1 MPLKG
6 SSPISPT
13 DSGTK
18 PSASAASW
26 QQGQLIDVEIQNLS
40 PTGEGVGRW
49 GEDQRVVF
57 VPDTVPGDRISAR
70 LVRVKPKYAHAQLQ
84 ELIEPSTHRIR
95 PHCIVADKCG
105 GCQWQPVDYAYQIQ
119 AKQDQ
124 VIQALERI
132 GKFANPPVD
141 EILAAPSPL
150 GYRNKVTYPLSNRRS
165 HGEKKVQAGYYRKG
179 SHRIVNLNQCP
190 VQDPLLDPLLAA
202 IKQDLQDLE
211 WPIYNEKTHEGIIR
225 HLSMRVG
232 RRTGEI
238 LITLVVC
245 NDDIPVLGAQAAAW
259 MRDHPGIVGVCL
271 NINAERTNRLFG
283 NRTDCIV
290 GRPYL
295 REDFAGLQFHIQAN
309 TFFQVYTEQAETLL
323 EAILAE
329 LNLKG
334 HETVLD
340 AYCGIG
346 TLSLPIARQVAQVV
360 GLEVQKEAVEN
371 AIANAALNNITNV
384 TFQTGK
390 VETLLSVQD
399 ETPDVVLVDPPRKGC
414 SEAVIDQLLELKAP
428 RLVYMSCNPATLAR
442 DLKALCQGG
451 DYQLKRVQPAD
462 FFPQTA
468 HVECAAFLERKSQP

>member
-1 MPLKG
+1 M
-6 SSPISPT
+6 SPT
-13 DSGTK
+13 DLSPPTSE
-18 PSASAASW
+18 PAASW
-26 QQGQLIDVEIQNLS
+26 HQGALIELVIANLS
-40 PTGEGVGRW
+40 PTGDGVGRW

-70 LVRVKPKYAHAQLQ
+70 LVRVKPKYANAQLQ
-84 ELIEPSTHRIR
+84 ELLEPSTYRIR

-105 GCQWQPVDYAYQIQ
+105 GCQWQPVDYTYQIS

-124 VIQALERI
+124 VVQALGRI
-132 GKFANPPVD
+132 GKFQDPPVD

-150 GYRNKVTYPLSNRRS
+150 GYRNKVTYPLTNRRS

-179 SHRIVNLNQCP
+179 SHRLVNLNQCP
-190 VQDPLLDPLLAA
+190 VQDPHLDPLLAA
-202 IKQDLQDLE
+202 IKQDIQDLE
-211 WPIYNEKTHEGIIR
+211 WPVYNEKTHEGIIR

-232 RRTGEI
+232 RRTEEI

-271 NINAERTNRLFG
+271 NINSERTNRIFG
-283 NRTDCIV
+283 KRTDCIV

-295 REDFAGLQFHIQAN
+295 VEEFAGLQFHIRAN
-309 TFFQVYTEQAETLL
+309 TFFQIHTEQAEALL
-323 EAILAE
+323 EVILAE
-329 LNLKG
+329 LNLQG

-346 TLSLPIARQVAQVV
+346 TLSLPIARHAAQVV
-360 GLEVQKEAVEN
+360 GLEVQEEAVKS

-390 VETLLSVQD
+390 VERLLSVQD
-399 ETPDVVLVDPPRKGC
+399 DTPDIVLVDPPRKGC
-414 SEAVIDQLLELKAP
+414 SEAVVEQLLELKAP

-442 DLKALCQGG
+442 DLKFLCQGG
-451 DYQLKRVQPAD
+451 DYQLTRVQPAD

-468 HVECAAFLERKSQP
+468 HVECVAFLERQSPT

>member
-1 MPLKG
+1 M
-6 SSPISPT
+6 I
-13 DSGTK
+13 
-18 PSASAASW
+18 A
-26 QQGQLIDVEIQNLS
+26 NLS
-40 PTGEGVGRW
+40 PTGDGVGRW

-70 LVRVKPKYAHAQLQ
+70 LVRVKPKYANAQLQ
-84 ELIEPSTHRIR
+84 ELLEPSTYRIR

-105 GCQWQPVDYAYQIQ
+105 GCQWQPVDYTYQIS

-124 VIQALERI
+124 VVQALGRI
-132 GKFANPPVD
+132 GKFQDPPVD

-150 GYRNKVTYPLSNRRS
+150 GYRNKVTYPLTNRRS

-179 SHRIVNLNQCP
+179 SHRLVNLNQCP
-190 VQDPLLDPLLAA
+190 VQDPHLDPLLAA
-202 IKQDLQDLE
+202 IKQDIQDLE
-211 WPIYNEKTHEGIIR
+211 WPVYNEKTHEGIIR

-232 RRTGEI
+232 RRTEEI

-271 NINAERTNRLFG
+271 NINSERTNRIFG
-283 NRTDCIV
+283 KRTDCIV

-295 REDFAGLQFHIQAN
+295 VEEFAGLQFHIRAN
-309 TFFQVYTEQAETLL
+309 TFFQIHTEQAEALL
-323 EAILAE
+323 EVILAE
-329 LNLKG
+329 LNLQG

-346 TLSLPIARQVAQVV
+346 TLSLPIARHAAQVV
-360 GLEVQKEAVEN
+360 GLEVQEEAVKS

-390 VETLLSVQD
+390 VERLLSVQD
-399 ETPDVVLVDPPRKGC
+399 DTPDIVLVDPPRKGC
-414 SEAVIDQLLELKAP
+414 SEAVVEQLLELKAP

-442 DLKALCQGG
+442 DLKFLCQGG
-451 DYQLKRVQPAD
+451 DYQLTRVQPAD

-468 HVECAAFLERKSQP
+468 HVECVAFLERQSPT